1 MRFTF
6 LLFYCIFTIKLSAQT
21 WLQIGSDIDGEAKA
35 DISGGSISLSGDGST
50 VAIGASGNDGKGIAA
65 GHVRIYKNIN
75 GAWLQQGS
83 DIDGKAADDLSGI
96 SVSLSSDGKI
106 VAIGAP
112 GNDGGGTIAGQ
123 VRIYQNINGNWT
135 QVGSDIY
142 GESAGDFSGWSVSLS
157 SDGSTVAIGAI
168 YNDRNGIKSG
178 HVRIYKNISGT
189 WTKQGSDIGGEAAQD
204 QSGFSVSLSSDG
216 DIVAIG
222 APYNDGNGS
231 NSGHVRIYKNID
243 STWTQIGS
251 DINGK
256 VIYDNSGCSV
266 SLSTDGNTLAIGS
279 KSNDG
284 NGDYAGH
291 VRIFKNLSGTWT
303 QVGSDIDG
311 EAAEDFFG
319 SSLSLS
325 GDGNIVAVGAPNND
339 GNGSNAGHVRIY
351 KYSGGTWAQLG
362 SDIDG
367 EAAEDQCGYSVSLS
381 SDGSIVAIGA
391 RSNDGNG
398 TDAGHVRVFKI
409 CSPDSMTETI
419 TACNSYTWTNGITYT
434 QSNNSAKDTFVNTE
448 GCDSVVTL
456 NLTIYNSNFISR
468 QPTNQSLFKS
478 QDAKFNIE
486 TSGVLGPNFQ
496 WQTDLGMGFQTMSN
510 TGQYSGT
517 QTENL
522 LISNVTSANEN
533 QKFRCIVNDQFCSDT
548 SVTALILIYGVGTNN
563 IIGNQI
569 LQIFPN
575 PASYE
580 LNITIASNL
589 LGSNFSINNALGQE
603 IKKGKLFNLKSTI
616 DISMLPTGIY
626 NLRIGDAQISSTF
639 LVE

>member
-50 VAIGASGNDGKGIAA
+50 VAIGATGNDGTGIAA
-65 GHVRIYKNIN
+65 GHVRIYKNMN

-83 DIDGKAADDLSGI
+83 DIDGEAADDRSGT

-311 EAAEDFFG
+311 EPSQSVPSLEDSPSELAYLKF
-319 SSLSLS
+319 LCT
-325 GDGNIVAVGAPNND
+325 
-339 GNGSNAGHVRIY
+339 AGKGLRC
-351 KYSGGTWAQLG
+351 KAQ
-362 SDIDG
+362 I
-367 EAAEDQCGYSVSLS
+367 
-381 SDGSIVAIGA
+381 
-391 RSNDGNG
+391 
-398 TDAGHVRVFKI
+398 H
-409 CSPDSMTETI
+409 
-419 TACNSYTWTNGITYT
+419 
-434 QSNNSAKDTFVNTE
+434 
-448 GCDSVVTL
+448 
-456 NLTIYNSNFISR
+456 
-468 QPTNQSLFKS
+468 
-478 QDAKFNIE
+478 
-486 TSGVLGPNFQ
+486 
-496 WQTDLGMGFQTMSN
+496 
-510 TGQYSGT
+510 
-517 QTENL
+517 
-522 LISNVTSANEN
+522 LIS
-533 QKFRCIVNDQFCSDT
+533 
-548 SVTALILIYGVGTNN
+548 
-563 IIGNQI
+563 
-569 LQIFPN
+569 
-575 PASYE
+575 
-580 LNITIASNL
+580 
-589 LGSNFSINNALGQE
+589 
-603 IKKGKLFNLKSTI
+603 
-616 DISMLPTGIY
+616 
-626 NLRIGDAQISSTF
+626 
-639 LVE
+639 